1 MLQAKIG
8 DIKYKEI
15 KMKHPKIIFTK
26 DKQGDLSIKKIDKYI
41 LQDGDINLCLI
52 IGNLLKQYAKTVTSV
67 PQKYIDMY
75 GDCDKAYCKYAE
87 NLDKVGTDFIWLAN
101 NKFSIPEM
109 QYILV
114 VVKLFRSAHNHC
126 SYKTRVKK

>member
-1 MLQAKIG
+1 MLQVKIG
-8 DIKYKEI
+8 DIKHKEI

-26 DKQGDLSIKKIDKYI
+26 DKQGDLSIKKIDEYI

-101 NKFSIPEM
+101 NKFSSPEIQEKYDM
-109 QYILV
+109 
-114 VVKLFRSAHNHC
+114 LFTVCFDWLKDNLSNIW
-126 SYKTRVKK
+126 

>member
-87 NLDKVGTDFIWLAN
+87 KLDTVGSDFIWLAN
-101 NKFSIPEM
+101 NKFSIPEIQEKYDM
-109 QYILV
+109 
-114 VVKLFRSAHNHC
+114 LFTVCFDWLKDNLSNIW
-126 SYKTRVKK
+126 